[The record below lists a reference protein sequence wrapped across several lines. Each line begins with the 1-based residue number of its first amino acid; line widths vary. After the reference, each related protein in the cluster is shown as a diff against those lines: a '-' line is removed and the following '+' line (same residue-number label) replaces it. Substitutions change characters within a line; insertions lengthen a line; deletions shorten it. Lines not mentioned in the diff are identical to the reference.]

1 MMMNRPYV
9 SINVAASADGKTDTF
24 ERRGAAIS
32 SVVDKARVDGLRA
45 AADAV
50 MVGGHTLLDEDP
62 KLTVKS
68 AELRAQRSAKGLPE
82 NPMKVGIVRQANLKA
97 DGDFIGVGPARRVI
111 FTTRQTTSAQA
122 QALSALGVE
131 VYTLGEKRVDLPK
144 VLETLTILGVE
155 RLMVEGGGTL
165 NFELL
170 RLGLV
175 DELMVYVA
183 PLIFGGETAS
193 TMAAGAGLARSA
205 AISLRLAD
213 VQVMDDA
220 GGVLLRYFLPK

>member
-1 MMMNRPYV
+1 MNRPYV
-9 SINVAASADGKTDTF
+9 SINVATSADGKIDTF

-32 SVVDKARVDGLRA
+32 SAADKSRVDGLRA

-50 MVGGHTLLDEDP
+50 MVGGRTLLDEDP

-68 AELRAQRSAKGLPE
+68 ANLRAQRSSQGLPE
-82 NPMKVGIVRQANLKA
+82 NPMKVGIVSRANLKA
-97 DGDFIGVGPARRVI
+97 DGDFIGAGVARRVI
-111 FTTRQTTSAQA
+111 FTTRQTQVAQV
-122 QALSALGVE
+122 QVLVALGVE
-131 VYTLGEKRVDLPK
+131 VYTLGETRVDLPLA
-144 VLETLTILGVE
+144 LEMLKNLGVQ

-175 DELMVYVA
+175 DELTIYIA
-183 PLIFGGETAS
+183 PLIFGGATAA
-193 TMAAGAGLARSA
+193 TMAAGQGLVRSA
-205 AISLRLAD
+205 AIPLRLAD
-213 VQVMDDA
+213 VQVADDA